1 LSPGTAPLTYQR
13 NLFFAFKIARVQVR
27 DGVASGALVELLF
40 YTSHRLLHTKYLY
53 PYHKLHH
60 GYKAPIALA
69 ALYAHPLE
77 AVLGNTLAVMAP
89 AYICG
94 IHGYSWLWGVA
105 LGFASTQAKH
115 SGFDIDGA
123 GHDRHHQFSNVEYG
137 HLGVM
142 DFMSAC
148 VLQRFSFALSHPH
161 PPVAGRGI
169 ALHAL
174 HDPAAQC
181 ARKHHALAVVH
192 AFHKLT
198 QARILHHV
206 IYSLIQLVAHILSL
220 SQVDHPLRTR
230 SHHFTCQ

>member
-1 LSPGTAPLTYQR
+1 LSSGTTPLIYQEI
-13 NLFFAFKIARVQVR
+13 LFFVFKIAGAQVR
-27 DGVASGALVELLF
+27 DAVASGVLVELLF

-53 PYHKLHH
+53 AYHKLHH

-148 VLQRFSFALSHPH
+148 VLERCSVASSHTH
-161 PPVAGRGI
+161 APVAGRGI
-169 ALHAL
+169 ALHTL
-174 HDPAAQC
+174 YDPA
-181 ARKHHALAVVH
+181 
-192 AFHKLT
+192 
-198 QARILHHV
+198 
-206 IYSLIQLVAHILSL
+206 SLCVRD
-220 SQVDHPLRTR
+220 VM
-230 SHHFTCQ
+230 C

>member
-1 LSPGTAPLTYQR
+1 M
-13 NLFFAFKIARVQVR
+13 R
-27 DGVASGALVELLF
+27 DAVSSGVLVELLF
-40 YTSHRLLHTKYLY
+40 YTSHRLLHTKYFY
-53 PYHKLHH
+53 PYHKMHH

-77 AVLGNTLAVMAP
+77 AILGNTLAVMAP

-148 VLQRFSFALSHPH
+148 VLERFFSGNVSPSSTSCGTRYRTPH
-161 PPVAGRGI
+161 
-169 ALHAL
+169 
-174 HDPAAQC
+174 AA
-181 ARKHHALAVVH
+181 
-192 AFHKLT
+192 
-198 QARILHHV
+198 
-206 IYSLIQLVAHILSL
+206 
-220 SQVDHPLRTR
+220 
-230 SHHFTCQ
+230 